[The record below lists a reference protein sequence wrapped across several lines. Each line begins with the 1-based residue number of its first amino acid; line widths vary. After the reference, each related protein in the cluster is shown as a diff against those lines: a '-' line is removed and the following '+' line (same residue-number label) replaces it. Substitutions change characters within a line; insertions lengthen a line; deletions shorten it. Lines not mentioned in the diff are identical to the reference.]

1 MDARRPRAL
10 YLLDHTPYPPLSG
23 GSRRAAM
30 IIAALQDSFDV
41 TIAAADDP
49 EAPIPGWR
57 EASMRF
63 MARRRSRRMVAMDA
77 IEGLIRGQHGL
88 LVRSMHAGI
97 LAVVDSWLHE
107 VRPEL
112 VVLCRPMLAPYLRAA
127 RASGARVVVDADES
141 LVKIAVSVARS
152 RSAPL
157 RNRLR
162 FAIEALAVGRMERS
176 AYPDAD
182 QLWTSSGEEKP
193 WLASFSGS
201 ARVFVIPNAV
211 DVPAEAPAAPEIHAV
226 GFLGWYRYPP
236 NEAAAIELME
246 SIMPAIRAAGGPSR
260 LVLIGAEPTAAM
272 RAAAARLT
280 DVKITGFVA
289 DVIAELRGVGVL
301 VAPIRSGGGTRVKI
315 LEAMAA
321 GVPVVSTPLGVEG
334 LGLQDGEHFLLA
346 DRPAEFARQVSTL
359 ARDQAARSR
368 LVSASFE
375 VLTSQHS
382 NEAVR
387 SAVATALS
395 SLHWGSAG

>member
-1 MDARRPRAL
+1 MDDRRPRAL

-63 MARRRSRRMVAMDA
+63 MARRRSRQMVAMDA

-88 LVRSMHAGI
+88 LVRSMRAG
-97 LAVVDSWLHE
+97 LLPVVDSWFRE
-107 VRPEL
+107 IRPEL

-127 RASGARVVVDADES
+127 RASGARVVIDADES
-141 LVKIAVSVARS
+141 LVKIALSVARS
-152 RSAPL
+152 GSAPL

-176 AYPDAD
+176 AYPHAD

-193 WLASFSGS
+193 WLASFSDS
-201 ARVFVIPNAV
+201 SRVFVIPNAV
-211 DVPAEAPAAPEIHAV
+211 DGPAEAPPAPEIHAV

-236 NEAAAIELME
+236 NEAAALELMQ
-246 SIMPAIRAAGGPSR
+246 SIMPEIRAAGGPRR
-260 LVLIGAEPTAAM
+260 LVLIGNEPTSTMRKVAAG
-272 RAAAARLT
+272 LE
-280 DVKITGFVA
+280 DVTVTGFVA
-289 DVIAELRGVGVL
+289 DVIPELRDAGIL
-301 VAPIRSGGGTRVKI
+301 VVPVRSGGGTRVKI

-334 LGLQDGEHFLLA
+334 LGLRDGEHVLLG
-346 DRPAEFARQVSTL
+346 DRPAEIATHVIDL
-359 ARDQAARSR
+359 ARDQALRAR
-368 LVSASFE
+368 LVRAAFDL
-375 VLTSQHS
+375 VARQHS
-382 NEAVR
+382 AEAVG
-387 SAVATALS
+387 SAVATAL
-395 SLHWGSAG
+395 AGLDDLRAP